1 MARFLDLSAS
11 YTHVFVSDVTVS
23 PADARVRRI
32 VSGDADPNNPTQATL
47 VNAGKYWGHSDV
59 IVLGATGHF

>member
-1 MARFLDLSAS
+1 MLLFFFIEHSRALSR
-11 YTHVFVSDVTVS
+11 YPGCPPGGGKVS
-23 PADARVRRI
+23 
-32 VSGDADPNNPTQATL
+32 DADPNNPTQATL